1 MSLAVVR
8 LAMAVAS
15 IAALLVSP
23 TFAQNQANQTGVE
36 KSAAQEFKTLFET
49 GSYRAS
55 LIPGAKAL
63 SLSPDDNELRLQL
76 ANALAWTGRYD
87 AAIAQYERLLVD
99 QNFEARARVG
109 LAGIL
114 RWRGASQVALPML
127 QVAEKREP
135 QNKDVQTALMQ
146 TQRELRAMTTAKL
159 SQASDSNQ
167 LSRIELSA
175 NQRFWPQTTV
185 FGKPLKL
192 ELGAATGSDTLGALK
207 LRHKELSFSIALTP
221 MGQGQRAATD
231 WGNSAGA
238 RLELS
243 AQHDLK
249 TRIFGRVHADFLGD
263 AFSLR
268 AGHVNWGRQV
278 FSAAALQAG
287 LTANQF
293 GLSGNFNSEWLLV
306 KARLDSYSISDGN
319 RVLDAEVAF
328 NPTWQPLPFGFQWYN
343 NYAFRRSDRVD
354 PKYWSPKNNL
364 TSTIGLKRSWYFDDG
379 EFSISAG
386 KSLGITRESRGG
398 YTFAANGKYWIAR
411 DTSLGLDLFAI
422 DAPRIGAYRYHYFGV
437 SMNQLW

>member
-1 MSLAVVR
+1 MSQAAAR
-8 LAMAVAS
+8 LAIAIAS
-15 IAALLVSP
+15 SVALLSNLA
-23 TFAQNQANQTGVE
+23 FAQNQANQQGTD
-36 KSAAQEFKTLFET
+36 KTAAQEFKALFDS

-87 AAIAQYERLLVD
+87 AAIAQYQRLLPD

-114 RWRGASQVALPML
+114 RWRGASQVALPIL
-127 QVAEKREP
+127 QEAEKKEP

-146 TQRELRAMTTAKL
+146 TQRELRAMTTVKL

-167 LSRIELSA
+167 LSRLELSA
-175 NQRFWPQTTV
+175 NQRFWPQTSV

-192 ELGAATGSDTLGALK
+192 ELGATTGADTLGALK
-207 LRHKELSFSIALTP
+207 LRHKELAFSIALAP
-221 MGQGQRAATD
+221 MGEGQRAATD
-231 WGNSAGA
+231 WGNSGGA

-268 AGHVNWGRQV
+268 AGRVNWGRQV

-293 GLSGNFNSEWLLV
+293 GMSGNFNSEWLLV

-328 NPTWQPLPFGFQWYN
+328 NPTWQPLPLGVQWYN
-343 NYAFRRSDRVD
+343 SYAYRRSDRVD

-364 TSTIGLKRSWYFDDG
+364 TTTLGLKRSWYFDDG
-379 EFSISAG
+379 EFSVSAG
-386 KSLGITRESRGG
+386 KSFGLTNEARGG
-398 YTFAANGKYWIAR
+398 YTFSANGKYWIAR
-411 DTSLGLDLFAI
+411 DTSLGVDLFAI

>member
-1 MSLAVVR
+1 MSRVAAR
-8 LAMAVAS
+8 SAMAIAS
-15 IAALLVSP
+15 AFALLASP
-23 TFAQNQANQTGVE
+23 TIAQNQSNQTGAE
-36 KSAAQEFKTLFET
+36 KTAAQEFKVLFET

-87 AAIAQYERLLVD
+87 AAIAQYERLLPD

-114 RWRGASQVALPML
+114 RWRGASQVALPIL
-127 QVAEKREP
+127 QEAEKKEP

-146 TQRELRAMTTAKL
+146 TQRELRAMTSAKL

-167 LSRIELSA
+167 LTRIELSA

-192 ELGAATGSDTLGALK
+192 ELGAATGADTLGALK

-221 MGQGQRAATD
+221 MGQGPRAATD

-319 RVLDAEVAF
+319 RVLDSDVAF
-328 NPTWQPLPFGFQWYN
+328 NPTWQPLPFGIQWYN
-343 NYAFRRSDRVD
+343 SYAFRRSDRVD

-364 TSTIGLKRSWYFDDG
+364 TSTIGLKRSWYFDNG
-379 EFSISAG
+379 EFSVSAG

-422 DAPRIGAYRYHYFGV
+422 DAPRIGAYRYHYLGV